1 MAARTPDL
9 NRKLAHTIKPTGGP
23 AAQLETLAHAAQ
35 LIADLDLTFKLTR
48 AFWLSITRDYR
59 ISAERPFKC
68 AEECIFVQYKVPMFV
83 LEVENK
89 MKMNRKL
96 KITLGVALA
105 MSAIAAISAVVHY
118 VDPTLALAEVIDT
131 DRYVQDLWAR
141 GIW

>member
-1 MAARTPDL
+1 
-9 NRKLAHTIKPTGGP
+9 
-23 AAQLETLAHAAQ
+23 
-35 LIADLDLTFKLTR
+35 
-48 AFWLSITRDYR
+48 
-59 ISAERPFKC
+59 
-68 AEECIFVQYKVPMFV
+68 
-83 LEVENK
+83 
-89 MKMNRKL
+89 MNRKL